1 MERFEGGEGGGCSY
15 PTQTGYLVGP
25 QPERRV
31 QRSEKQTPQ
40 WVMAMSTSVSSQVL
54 GVKGDQVR
62 GEVGEW
68 ASQPWKVVG
77 GSVSFG
83 SLVRDVVGL
92 DVS

>member
-1 MERFEGGEGGGCSY
+1 M
-15 PTQTGYLVGP
+15 
-25 QPERRV
+25 
-31 QRSEKQTPQ
+31 QRSEKQRPQ
-40 WVMAMSTSVSSQVL
+40 WVMAMSTSVSSQVF

-83 SLVRDVVGL
+83 SLVREVGEL